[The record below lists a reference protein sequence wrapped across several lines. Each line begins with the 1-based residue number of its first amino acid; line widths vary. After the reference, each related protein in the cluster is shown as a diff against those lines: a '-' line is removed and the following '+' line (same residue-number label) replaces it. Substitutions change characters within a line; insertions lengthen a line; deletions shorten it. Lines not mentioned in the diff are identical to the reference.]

1 MIWILL
7 VLLIG
12 YLLWINFLPEICQAS
27 MTNSNKLLELDV
39 KTFDKFYAGR
49 RNQINLGRLERS
61 KGNEYVVVFN
71 VFLDASKKGKRFIL
85 YRDLPSSPK
94 MYDAF
99 QTLVSQPDEFFST
112 LSSISAPEVKDI
124 KLADQSNKNNISLQI
139 ENSPVKT
146 SQYAPRAHSSVWKNI
161 ERSRG
166 NH

>member
-12 YLLWINFLPEICQAS
+12 YLLWINFLPQICQAA

-49 RNQINLGRLERS
+49 RKQINLGRLERS
-61 KGNEYVVVFN
+61 KSNEYVLVFN

-99 QTLVSQPDEFFST
+99 QTLVLRPDDFFDT
-112 LSSISAPEVKDI
+112 LSNISAPVVKVD
-124 KLADQSNKNNISLQI
+124 KLADQSNKNNLSLHI
-139 ENSPVKT
+139 ENSPIKT
-146 SQYAPRAHSSVWKNI
+146 TQYAPREHSSAWKNI